1 MKKTKKQ
8 LVNELRDLL
17 KDEYLVYVFDF
28 DNTALMGVD
37 RNHLELLED
46 FIRCYQKRYAMDQ
59 LEFSVSNDVP
69 ISKDELEPISIAVE
83 AYINH
88 LLQKYGWGCRRV
100 LP

>member
-1 MKKTKKQ
+1 MSKTKKQ
-8 LVNELRDLL
+8 LAKELRDLL
-17 KDEYLVYVFDF
+17 KDEYRVYVFDY
-28 DNTALMGVD
+28 DNTASMSVD
-37 RNHLELLED
+37 RNHVELLED
-46 FIRCYQKRYAMDQ
+46 FIRCYQKRYAMEP
-59 LEFSVSNDVP
+59 LEFTIANDVP